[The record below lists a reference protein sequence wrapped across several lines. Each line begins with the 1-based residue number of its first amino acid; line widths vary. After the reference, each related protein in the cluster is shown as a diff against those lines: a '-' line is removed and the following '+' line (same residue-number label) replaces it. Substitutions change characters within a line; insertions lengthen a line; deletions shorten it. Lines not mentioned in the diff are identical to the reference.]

1 MAENSCSGMPW
12 GFLAADVPNAP
23 KCITSCRAKFIDGL
37 LLENKTLESVC
48 EHLSD
53 NGNTTTEKLPPFWD
67 LYCCDSQLCG
77 VDNLKSHNL
86 DRTVNPFLLLSR
98 LSSFLCHL
106 GAAYRAVPIGYP
118 SLTDPGP
125 PEPTHYICHRISDY
139 GGNPLCQKEKPDTN
153 VATSTSIEHSS
164 VLASP
169 VTHTLMATS
178 TSESKSILDPSLEAS
193 LDPSSSDDRGAQ
205 GGTHISKEIKVTIG
219 LSVVAGAIVIGL
231 IVFCLLRLKA
241 RPPHQ
246 RGFRKY
252 FKRKDDD
259 SSFKGLTE
267 SPTPLISPTSLASPH
282 WKPLTP
288 PPPLKERK
296 MLNVPPASSRPS
308 SVNRE
313 HRQAEFP
320 ASPVVALT
328 RDSLVPRTERRPAFN
343 GANASPPNSPTENA
357 GGARGN
363 PGDARSPA
371 SNITIR
377 ANQKRSQSQKKACEV
392 PPLNVAGL
400 SNPGPPP
407 CRALPSTPVSGQH
420 LQSPLQD
427 SSLSSQPGNFGVA
440 LGLVSHNPAKGV
452 VLDSE
457 ARSLRELTEEC
468 DRESRN
474 NSWGSW
480 RGSVGGYSP
489 TLSPP
494 DKSKKR
500 EFRSQ
505 VLQEGD
511 LERLGG
517 KY

>member
-12 GFLAADVPNAP
+12 GFLATDVLNAP

-53 NGNTTTEKLPPFWD
+53 NGNTATEKLPPFWD

-86 DRTVNPFLLLSR
+86 DRTVNPFPLLSL

-106 GAAYRAVPIGYP
+106 VASYSAVPIGYP

-125 PEPTHYICHRISDY
+125 PEPTRYICNRISDY

-153 VATSTSIEHSS
+153 VATSTGIEHSS

-193 LDPSSSDDRGAQ
+193 LDPSSSDNRGAQ

-231 IVFCLLRLKA
+231 IIFCLLRLKA
-241 RPPHQ
+241 RPAHR
-246 RGFRKY
+246 RGIRKY

-259 SSFKGLTE
+259 SFKGLTG
-267 SPTPLISPTSLASPH
+267 SPTPLISPTSLASPP

-328 RDSLVPRTERRPAFN
+328 RDSLVPRTERRPTFN
-343 GANASPPNSPTENA
+343 GANTPPPKSPTETA
-357 GGARGN
+357 GGAR
-363 PGDARSPA
+363 SPT
-371 SNITIR
+371 SNTTFKTTQR
-377 ANQKRSQSQKKACEV
+377 GSQNQRKPCEV
-392 PPLNVAGL
+392 PPLNIGGL
-400 SNPGPPP
+400 SKPGPPP
-407 CRALPSTPVSGQH
+407 CRALPSTPVSGQFP
-420 LQSPLQD
+420 QSPLQD
-427 SSLSSQPGNFGVA
+427 SSPSSRPGNFGVA
-440 LGLVSHNPAKGV
+440 LGLVSHNPAQGV
-452 VLDSE
+452 VLDPE

-468 DRESRN
+468 ERESRN

-494 DKSKKR
+494 NKSKKR
-500 EFRSQ
+500 EFRGQ

>member
-23 KCITSCRAKFIDGL
+23 KCIASCRAKFVDGL

-86 DRTVNPFLLLSR
+86 DPNINWFI
-98 LSSFLCHL
+98 SSCQN
-106 GAAYRAVPIGYP
+106 IGYP

-125 PEPTHYICHRISDY
+125 PEPTRYICNRISDY

-205 GGTHISKEIKVTIG
+205 GATHISKEIKVTIG

-231 IVFCLLRLKA
+231 IIFCLLRLKA
-241 RPPHQ
+241 RPPHRR
-246 RGFRKY
+246 RGIRKY

-328 RDSLVPRTERRPAFN
+328 RDSLLPRTERRPTLN
-343 GANASPPNSPTENA
+343 GANASSPNSPTENA

-371 SNITIR
+371 SNTTIR
-377 ANQKRSQSQKKACEV
+377 ATQKRSHSQTKACEV

-420 LQSPLQD
+420 PQSPLQD

-452 VLDSE
+452 ILDPE
-457 ARSLRELTEEC
+457 ARSLRDLTEEC
-468 DRESRN
+468 ERESRN

-489 TLSPP
+489 TFSPP